1 MVGCRS
7 QSIAG
12 GFRFG
17 KNPTSTNLIGAW
29 PLPLVLRRRQRE
41 GAIMNKTTDANLL
54 AKINVAVKAA
64 NDAEAKVTTAQAE
77 LVSRSKT
84 VGLLLLE
91 AKNFIRR

>member
-1 MVGCRS
+1 MT
-7 QSIAG
+7 
-12 GFRFG
+12 
-17 KNPTSTNLIGAW
+17 KP
-29 PLPLVLRRRQRE
+29 
-41 GAIMNKTTDANLL
+41 TDADLL